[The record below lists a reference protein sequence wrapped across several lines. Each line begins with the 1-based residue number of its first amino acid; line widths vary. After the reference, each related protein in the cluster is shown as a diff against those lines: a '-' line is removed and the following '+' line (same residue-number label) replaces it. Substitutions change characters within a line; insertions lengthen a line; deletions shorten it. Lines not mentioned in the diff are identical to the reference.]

1 MTESLRLRAAAAA
14 LTLLSGLLMMFAG
27 YVGQT
32 ESWATAALIT
42 IPGGIVI
49 LVASALAHRADRA
62 DGPAPA
68 SRRGA
73 PPAAMGAIL
82 LSGGVMV
89 FAGYAG
95 SAWGWGLAATVASLG
110 GLIIGLA
117 FALARRGTEF
127 TAR

>member
-1 MTESLRLRAAAAA
+1 
-14 LTLLSGLLMMFAG
+14 
-27 YVGQT
+27 
-32 ESWATAALIT
+32 
-42 IPGGIVI
+42 
-49 LVASALAHRADRA
+49 
-62 DGPAPA
+62 
-68 SRRGA
+68 
-73 PPAAMGAIL
+73 MGAIL